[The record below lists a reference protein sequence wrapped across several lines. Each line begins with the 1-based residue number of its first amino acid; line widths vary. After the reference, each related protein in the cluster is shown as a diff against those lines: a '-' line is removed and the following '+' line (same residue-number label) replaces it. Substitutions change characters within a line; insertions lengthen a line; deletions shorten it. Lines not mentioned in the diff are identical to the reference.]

1 MDDKISPTGKLAD
14 ASKIGLLH
22 EQIKRL
28 LGIFLKRF
36 VKTSVIVAHTDV
48 TQVPFDVVYHF
59 LPDDKLVVG
68 LPCRG
73 YIADH
78 QDEIGVETEKKLY
91 RTARNFYLKIVS
103 KIIDKFPFSDTTL
116 QDIAFINPRMKTKI
130 VSDSVTKLATRFPQ
144 AIGCE
149 STSELLDQ
157 FTEYQLLSPDDLPTF
172 DQDISSFWGEMAE
185 VDDIF
190 NDKKRFNILSNLA
203 KAFLVLPNS
212 NADCERAFSI
222 IKKDIHRIQI

>member
-1 MDDKISPTGKLAD
+1 M
-14 ASKIGLLH
+14 
-22 EQIKRL
+22 R
-28 LGIFLKRF
+28 IFLKRF

-48 TQVPFDVVYHF
+48 TQVPYDVGDHF

-78 QDEIGVETEKKLY
+78 QDEIGVETEKKSY
-91 RTARNFYLKIVS
+91 RTARNFYIKIVS
-103 KIIDKFPFSDTTL
+103 KMIDKFPFSDTTL

-149 STSELLDQ
+149 NTSELLDK
-157 FTEYQLLSPDDLPTF
+157 FTEYQLLSPDDLPTL
-172 DQDISSFWGEMAE
+172 DQDMSSFWGEIAE
-185 VDDIF
+185 VEDIF
-190 NDKKRFNILSNLA
+190 NDKKKTF
-203 KAFLVLPNS
+203 
-212 NADCERAFSI
+212 
-222 IKKDIHRIQI
+222 